1 MSCFQ
6 IIAKRTAYKVR
17 NVLRQCS
24 FQLLCYHET
33 VPMDHN
39 ITQQQQTI
47 LKKACDRRNGTAS
60 LLAELKRE
68 YIVTSIWNKDNF

>member
-6 IIAKRTAYKVR
+6 IIAKRTVYKVR

-33 VPMDHN
+33 VP
-39 ITQQQQTI
+39 TQQQQTI

-60 LLAELKRE
+60 LLAELQRE
-68 YIVTSIWNKDNF
+68 YDVTSI